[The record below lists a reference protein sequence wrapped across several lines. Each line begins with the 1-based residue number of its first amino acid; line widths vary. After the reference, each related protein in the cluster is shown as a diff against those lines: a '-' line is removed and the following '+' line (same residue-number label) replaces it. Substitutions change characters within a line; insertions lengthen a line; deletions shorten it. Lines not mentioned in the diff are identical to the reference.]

1 MNRRASSSSW
11 HRRLSGSRLLL
22 VIAAT
27 LLLMALHSP
36 DFVAPGN
43 LLNLLSYISING
55 ILAVGMTLLM
65 ISRQFDISIG
75 SVVVLAGVVA
85 IHLIEHVGALWAIVL
100 ATSVGVGTG
109 ALNGF
114 FVVRLG
120 INSFIATLGSMVIFQ
135 GLAFAL
141 TDMRTIA
148 TESASFHRLGAE
160 SWRGLPLPVL
170 YFAALALII
179 WFVSRFTLLGKHA
192 YAIGGR
198 EEACHLMGIPVGRQK
213 FVFFVITGVAAAFA
227 GVVLA
232 SRLNSA
238 SAVFGENVALVVI
251 AAIVIGGVHL
261 SGGTGTVGGVV
272 QGVLLLGMLENATI
286 FLGFSG
292 YYQKLF
298 RALIL
303 IGVVLFDVLYLKYG
317 DFRMQRRL
325 QRIESA

>member
-1 MNRRASSSSW
+1 MNRRASSSRW
-11 HRRLSGSRLLL
+11 RERLSGSRLLL
-22 VIAAT
+22 PLAAI
-27 LLLMALHSP
+27 LLFMAFHSP
-36 DFVAPGN
+36 DFVASGN
-43 LLNLLSYISING
+43 LLNLLSYVSING
-55 ILAVGMTLLM
+55 MLAVGMTLLM
-65 ISRQFDISIG
+65 ISREFDISIG
-75 SVVVLAGVVA
+75 SVVVLAGVIA
-85 IHLIEHVGALWAIVL
+85 IRLIDHVGAPWAAL
-100 ATSVGVGTG
+100 LGTCVGVGTG

-114 FVVRLG
+114 LVVRLG
-120 INSFIATLGSMVIFQ
+120 INSFIATLGGMVVFQ

-141 TDMRTIA
+141 SDMRSIA
-148 TESASFHRLGAE
+148 TESASFHRLGAGN
-160 SWRGLPLPVL
+160 WLGLPLPVL
-170 YFAALALII
+170 YFAALSLII

-213 FVFFVITGVAAAFA
+213 FIFFVITGTAAGFA

-261 SGGTGTVGGVV
+261 NGGTGTVGGVV
-272 QGVLLLGMLENATI
+272 QGVLLLGLLENATI

-303 IGVVLFDVLYLKYG
+303 IGVVLFDVLYLRYS
-317 DFRMQRRL
+317 DFRIQRKL
-325 QRIESA
+325 QRA